1 MIARPS
7 VAHKAKKLSRPAR
20 APAARP
26 DSVIDGLR
34 RQYDELTQSQKRIA
48 EYIVANPHAVAFAT
62 VDQMAAELGINPS
75 TIVRF
80 TYRLG
85 LKGFPDL
92 QERTRQLVRGQL
104 SAATEVVDENSFL
117 AHLEGTIYGSSL
129 EQDLQNIRRAIS
141 GLSIKDLD
149 RASHMIVSARRVYV
163 AGAFAAHSVALYLA
177 LALNRIRGETT
188 LWGGEL
194 GIASSQSLDVQP
206 NDCLVAFSSAPYAVV
221 TQRLVQVAKKAGAKL
236 IAVTDTPISAIGQLA
251 DVVLS
256 APSAGAGPQNSFV
269 ASMVIANALLNG
281 AAGLNGQ
288 RTLER
293 YARFNALANEWDTFL
308 LKGDD
313 GQ

>member
-1 MIARPS
+1 
-7 VAHKAKKLSRPAR
+7 
-20 APAARP
+20 
-26 DSVIDGLR
+26 
-34 RQYDELTQSQKRIA
+34 
-48 EYIVANPHAVAFAT
+48 
-62 VDQMAAELGINPS
+62 
-75 TIVRF
+75 
-80 TYRLG
+80 
-85 LKGFPDL
+85 
-92 QERTRQLVRGQL
+92 
-104 SAATEVVDENSFL
+104 
-117 AHLEGTIYGSSL
+117 
-129 EQDLQNIRRAIS
+129 
-141 GLSIKDLD
+141 
-149 RASHMIVSARRVYV
+149 
-163 AGAFAAHSVALYLA
+163 
-177 LALNRIRGETT
+177 
-188 LWGGEL
+188 L